1 MSLIHIKL
9 DYVKGKIGSTQRL
22 NSMIRDVYFG
32 TNNTRMNLDPEIIK
46 RRNVATRLFQLNRSL
61 SELETDF
68 HRLQAFIYDSIG
80 KYESKENIL
89 NRKADSLKDEGKND
103 WLKMGRAELLGFT
116 SAMMDTNKWLKYKD
130 GLRFEMYRKD
140 GKIYFRAKGEKGS
153 YKTNRDRL
161 REQFGG
167 SNKDWKKG
175 YINRMYNDG
184 IPLYNKAVDGG
195 GFIENRRRF
204 SNTPFDDLNNHVN
217 NLGEGKTTVAYR
229 TGKQTFVDNIK
240 VWDDFKGWKGATH
253 LNNSGKALGILGTGL
268 TLFDNYKEF
277 QSDPSKDRLTNFTV
291 NTAVDITTGAASMA
305 AGAAIG
311 SVFLPPL
318 GTVVGA
324 AAGIGINFLI
334 NTKVGGPPAESVV
347 DRTKNIAKS
356 AVKESKKLIGNV
368 GKKLDKIFW

>member
-1 MSLIHIKL
+1 LIHIKL
-9 DYVKGKIGSTQRL
+9 DYVKGKIGSIQSS
-22 NSMIRDVYFG
+22 NSIIRDVNIG
-32 TNNTRMNLDPEIIK
+32 TNNTRMNLDPEIIR

-61 SELETDF
+61 TELETDF
-68 HRLQAFIYDSIG
+68 HRLQAFIHESIG
-80 KYESKENIL
+80 KYE
-89 NRKADSLKDEGKND
+89 
-103 WLKMGRAELLGFT
+103 MGRAELLGFS
-116 SAMMDTNKWLKYKD
+116 SAMMDTNKWLKYKN

-140 GKIYFRAKGEKGS
+140 GKVYFKAKGKKGS

-195 GFIENRRRF
+195 GFVENRRRF
-204 SNTPFDDLNNHVN
+204 SNTPFDDLNTHVN
-217 NLGEGKTTVAYR
+217 NLGERKTTVAYR
-229 TGKQTFVDNIK
+229 TGKQTFVDHIK

-291 NTAVDITTGAASMA
+291 NTAVDISTGAASMA

-347 DRTKNIAKS
+347 DKTKNIAKS
-356 AVKESKKLIGNV
+356 AVKESKKLIGNI
-368 GKKLDKIFW
+368 GKELDKIFW